1 MAFGAH
7 AHWGAHRGERRFLP
21 VHRFC
26 PGLLHPVSQPAKK
39 PGIERAAGGVGTG
52 TVYHSHVWRVIG
64 PDRPEEGLSHRVV
77 CNSVAGLSL
86 FLAVSNPEPS
96 ARVAGPCALAR

>member
-7 AHWGAHRGERRFLP
+7 AHWSAHRGERRFLP

-26 PGLLHPVSQPAKK
+26 ADLLHAVSRPVKK
-39 PGIERAAGGVGTG
+39 PGVERAVGGVGTG
-52 TVYHSHVWRVIG
+52 TVYDSHVWRVVG
-64 PDRPEEGLSHRVV
+64 PDWTEEGLSHRAV

-86 FLAVSNPEPS
+86 FLAATNPEPGTG
-96 ARVAGPCALAR
+96 VAGHCPF